1 LLKYLAPTVVILSV
15 SVAGVVGMKSIFLA
29 VVLLPRTLN
38 ALLAALLVKKAIT
51 NLFVVMDTATAL
63 ANPTLPLAQNISNT
77 SALLELQPPML
88 FTQLVPKAVLRANIC
103 LKLVPLILIPSA
115 PLVLFAEIMSL
126 SFPSANKPL
135 IPFVKPA
142 ALVQQMPLFYP
153 AVPTTILF
161 AELALPD
168 TSPLATHSLMMLM
181 KPRTVLFTKKLTG
194 LWDLAVVLTDR
205 LTTLVPLNQPAMW
218 LTVPILLK
226 STPVAT

>member
-1 LLKYLAPTVVILSV
+1 
-15 SVAGVVGMKSIFLA
+15 
-29 VVLLPRTLN
+29 
-38 ALLAALLVKKAIT
+38 
-51 NLFVVMDTATAL
+51 
-63 ANPTLPLAQNISNT
+63 
-77 SALLELQPPML
+77 
-88 FTQLVPKAVLRANIC
+88 
-103 LKLVPLILIPSA
+103 
-115 PLVLFAEIMSL
+115 MSL

-194 LWDLAVVLTDR
+194 LWDLVVVLTDR